1 MIEVTLLNSTFH
13 LFPHPCS
20 FVEGTPKC
28 SKPGWAGLDKARNQ
42 TVPLSSRILAV
53 MIIDNVQCSMLG
65 SVLGFLLSY
74 LILTV
79 AL

>member
-1 MIEVTLLNSTFH
+1 M
-13 LFPHPCS
+13 
-20 FVEGTPKC
+20 
-28 SKPGWAGLDKARNQ
+28 
-42 TVPLSSRILAV
+42 V
-53 MIIDNVQCSMLG
+53 MITDNVQSSMLG